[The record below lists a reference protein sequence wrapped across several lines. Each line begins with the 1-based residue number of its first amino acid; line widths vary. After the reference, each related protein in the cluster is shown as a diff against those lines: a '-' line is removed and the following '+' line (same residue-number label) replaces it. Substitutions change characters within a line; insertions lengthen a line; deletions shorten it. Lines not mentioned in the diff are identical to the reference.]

1 MLYSPTRMIFGF
13 VFFVALSTASV
24 DVSSQSI
31 FDPFKKAVDSAVPN
45 LLSPDAK
52 NKDGAGGL
60 SVGDITNGL
69 KEALRIG
76 SERVVEQ
83 IGTAGGYNDD
93 AAIHIPL
100 PPELQS
106 VQSTLR
112 KFGLSGLAD
121 DVELKLNRAAEAA
134 APKTKQIL
142 WDSVTKMTLDDANK
156 IYNGPSDAATQYF
169 KRVSTDNLKETIK
182 PVVDQTL
189 NQVGAITAYEAL
201 MSQYKDLPFVPDVKA
216 NLSQHTV
223 DLALSGI
230 FHYLAQE
237 EAAIREN
244 PAKRT
249 TELLSKVFGN

>member
-1 MLYSPTRMIFGF
+1 MKSN
-13 VFFVALSTASV
+13 TAKFKISMVLASILAFSV
-24 DVSSQSI
+24 PETQAQTL
-31 FDPFKKAVDSAVPN
+31 FEKLKKATDGIAPN
-45 LLSPDAK
+45 IISPDAQGG
-52 NKDGAGGL
+52 DGQGSL
-60 SVGDITNGL
+60 SLGDITSGL
-69 KEALRIG
+69 KEALRVG
-76 SERVVEQ
+76 AERVVEK
-83 IGTAGGYNDD
+83 IGAAGGYNDD

-100 PPELQS
+100 PEELQT

-142 WDSVTKMTLDDANK
+142 WDSVTNMTLDDAK
-156 IYNGPSDAATQYF
+156 RIYDGPSDAATQYF
-169 KRVSTDNLKETIK
+169 RRVSSANLKDTIK

-189 NQVGAITAYEAL
+189 NQVGAIAAYDNL
-201 MSQYKDLPFVPDVKA
+201 MSEYKSVPFVPDVKA

-230 FHYLAQE
+230 FHYLAKE